1 MKKLSFFTILVSA
14 ILFIACGGE
23 NGPETTSKLKVSVTE
38 GVADVS
44 SLTFTVT
51 SENAEYC
58 RWTCVEEGNALPS
71 AEDVLQKGKN
81 TYANTS
87 TEVTAKDLKENT
99 TYVIIAAAM
108 AGVEMIA
115 SAPLRMTTLV
125 KPAEPKAEISGGSVE
140 ADTYTFTI
148 TPSDAQKCAYKV
160 YAKGSAASVAD
171 VLSTGTEVSATEA
184 TTVTVENLEDGEYFV
199 VAAAQ
204 NGDIKTLSSK
214 LEFLINTAIPSY
226 TINPTKV
233 GRSYMG
239 NNGKD
244 HVVRFYFVDN
254 VGNTSNIALNFVL
267 SQSSDYVPAGTYPL
281 GDSEASAPK
290 LDSEY
295 TEQAIYNGEN
305 GTFVSGSCIVVI
317 KDGKYTFNINLLR
330 SEDYS
335 DYPGMMFT
343 LNWTGDVEDMP
354 IV

>member
-1 MKKLSFFTILVSA
+1 MRKSINLMMGAFAAFM
-14 ILFIACGGE
+14 LFACGE
-23 NGPETTSKLKVSVTE
+23 VTPDPVKTKVSVTE
-38 GVADVS
+38 GTADVTE
-44 SLTFTVT
+44 LTFNVT
-51 SENAEYC
+51 SENAESC
-58 RWTCVEEGNALPS
+58 AWMCVEKGKALPTGADIMS
-71 AEDVLQKGKN
+71 KGKSVF
-81 TYANTS
+81 ANTS
-87 TEVTAKDLKENT
+87 VSATATGLKDNT
-99 TYVIIAAAM
+99 IYVIIAAAM
-108 AGVEMIA
+108 AEDNIVTSSPVE
-115 SAPLRMTTLV
+115 MTTLV
-125 KPAEPKAEISGGSVE
+125 KPAEPSAVLSNGSVE

-295 TEQAIYNGEN
+295 TEQIIYNGEN

-330 SEDYS
+330 SEDHS